1 MKDFG
6 GLREGEVFA
15 LLVAFCFVHAV
26 DFDACGAAEGDNRPT
41 RTESN
46 SSWWVV
52 HCADIVEEV
61 AG

>member
-1 MKDFG
+1 MKDLG

-15 LLVAFCFVHAV
+15 LFIALCFVYAV
-26 DFDACGAAEGDNRPT
+26 DFNARGAAEGDDWPA

-46 SSWWVV
+46 CSWWVV